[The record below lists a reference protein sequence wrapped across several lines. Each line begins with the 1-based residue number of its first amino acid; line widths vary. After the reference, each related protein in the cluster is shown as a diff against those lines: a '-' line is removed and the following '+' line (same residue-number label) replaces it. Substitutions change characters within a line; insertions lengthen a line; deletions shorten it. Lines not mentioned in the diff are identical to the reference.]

1 MTDDD
6 DVFFLFFQEVVS
18 TSNSNTVV
26 SLCRLFEMIITQ
38 PLKDNPDDK
47 TIHTWIMVKVIIL
60 ILNWC

>member
-38 PLKDNPDDK
+38 PLKDNPVDK
-47 TIHTWIMVKVIIL
+47 IIHTWIMVKVIIL
-60 ILNWC
+60 I